1 MTKYLC
7 VYCGASE
14 RADPIYRQS
23 AIDMGKLIGENELG
37 LVYGGGRLGLMGL
50 VADAVLHHGGRAVGF
65 IPEHLDDR
73 EGAHHGLTELHI
85 VDTMHTRKMRMSELA
100 DMFVILPGGFG
111 TLDEMFEIL
120 TWKQLNLHQKPIVV
134 VNINGYWDPL
144 VGLINRVVDSHFAK
158 DEHRHFVKIVT
169 RVEDVID
176 VARGLWPVENL
187 I

>member
-14 RADPIYRQS
+14 RADPIYRQA
-23 AIDMGKLIGENELG
+23 AIDMGRLIGEHSLG

-50 VADAVLHHGGRAVGF
+50 VADAVLNHGGRAIGF

-85 VDTMHTRKMRMSELA
+85 VDTMHTRKMRMSEHA

-111 TLDEMFEIL
+111 TLDEMFEII
-120 TWKQLNLHQKPIVV
+120 TWKQLNLHKKPIVI

-144 VGLINRVVDSHFAK
+144 VALIHKVVDSHFAHE
-158 DEHRHFVKIVT
+158 EHRHYVKVVT
-169 RVEDVID
+169 CVDDVMV
-176 VARGLWPVENL
+176 VAKQLKASE
-187 I
+187 